1 MKKENVK
8 IILKYVLMLLS
19 ILAIFGLLKIIFI
32 ILTLFGIMREYQYV
46 KIDDS
51 NKEKMI
57 LLLKGQQYNMFNK
70 SKDLDAATCIESV
83 SKIEMEFLFPDGEI
97 YYIYCNGNSY
107 YFSLDN
113 TDFDLPNYISNNGKK
128 GYKLRS
134 K

>member
-8 IILKYVLMLLS
+8 KNLKYALMLLS
-19 ILAIFGLLKIIFI
+19 ILAIFVLLKIIFI
-32 ILTLFGIMREYQYV
+32 ILTLFGIIQEYQYV
-46 KIDDS
+46 EIDDS

-57 LLLKGQQYNMFNK
+57 LLLKEQQHNMFNK
-70 SKDLDAATCIESV
+70 SKDFDAVTCIESV
-83 SKIEMEFLFPDGEI
+83 SKIEMEFLFPDGER

-113 TDFDLPNYISNNGKK
+113 KDLDLPNYISNNGKK
-128 GYKLRS
+128 SYKLRI